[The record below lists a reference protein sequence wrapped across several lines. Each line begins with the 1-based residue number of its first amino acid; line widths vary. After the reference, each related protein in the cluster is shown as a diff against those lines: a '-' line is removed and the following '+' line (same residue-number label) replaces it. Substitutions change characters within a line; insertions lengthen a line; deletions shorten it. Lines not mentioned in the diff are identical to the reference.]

1 MDDPSV
7 GKPGPRSRLNP
18 APRSEADRSAG
29 GMARWV
35 QRLPGAG
42 WLSHVW
48 ARLGRNTIQPPR
60 ARLGRAGDLHTS
72 ESGFPPSGPFIAG
85 DVPPSEKELAE
96 RLLKYVRSRRNAH
109 DGWILFDH
117 LDHATKVNRMFFS
130 LFGLKE
136 EDVRGCSPEE
146 VLATISLACDLEG
159 EFPQISYLSMG
170 IFNKPTPHKNYSC
183 VFKIS
188 LPEKR
193 LMQVVRCELSSV
205 KYGSLLLFTDV
216 SDLPIVEVMMAQ
228 SLPGLNDFQKTRPM
242 SYAGEAQSSH
252 QDTAKVNQSTNHLQ
266 PLARMSAKG
275 YGS

>member
-1 MDDPSV
+1 MKNHSLD
-7 GKPGPRSRLNP
+7 KPNPTSRLN
-18 APRSEADRSAG
+18 ATPRPEAVPGAG
-29 GMARWV
+29 GISRWV

-42 WLSHVW
+42 WLSHFL
-48 ARLGRNTIQPPR
+48 ARRGPNT
-60 ARLGRAGDLHTS
+60 ALASGAATDRAGDLHTS

-96 RLLKYVRSRRNAH
+96 RLLKYVRSRKNAH

-170 IFNKPTPHKNYSC
+170 IFNKPTPHRNYSC
-183 VFKIS
+183 VFKIT

-242 SYAGEAQSSH
+242 SYAGEGHSNH
-252 QDTAKVNQSTNHLQ
+252 HGIAKTNQTTGYRR
-266 PLARMSAKG
+266 PVARMTAEER
-275 YGS
+275 GS

>member
-1 MDDPSV
+1 M
-7 GKPGPRSRLNP
+7 GKPDPRSRLNA
-18 APRSEADRSAG
+18 APPSQASRSAR

-35 QRLPGAG
+35 QRLPGVG
-42 WLSHVW
+42 WLSHLW
-48 ARLGRNTIQPPR
+48 ARLFRNTAQPPSAR
-60 ARLGRAGDLHTS
+60 ADRAGDLHTS
-72 ESGFPPSGPFIAG
+72 ESEFPPSGPFIAG

-117 LDHATKVNRMFFS
+117 FDHASKVNRMFFS

-170 IFNKPTPHKNYSC
+170 IFNKPTLHKNYSC

-242 SYAGEAQSSH
+242 SFAGEAPSNH
-252 QDTAKVNQSTNHLQ
+252 QGIAKINQASTIGGLQ
-266 PLARMSAKG
+266 LS
-275 YGS
+275 

>member
-1 MDDPSV
+1 MDKPDPT
-7 GKPGPRSRLNP
+7 SRLN
-18 APRSEADRSAG
+18 AAQRSGSVRSAG
-29 GMARWV
+29 GITRWV

-42 WLSHVW
+42 WLSHFW
-48 ARLGRNTIQPPR
+48 ARLGRNTGQPSR
-60 ARLGRAGDLHTS
+60 AHADHAAHLHTS

-96 RLLKYVRSRRNAH
+96 RLLKYVRSRKNAH

-159 EFPQISYLSMG
+159 DFPQISYLSMD
-170 IFNKPTPHKNYSC
+170 IFNKPAQNKNYSC

-193 LMQVVRCELSSV
+193 LMQVVRCELGSV

-216 SDLPIVEVMMAQ
+216 SHLPIVGVMMAQ
-228 SLPGLNDFQKTRPM
+228 SLPGLNDFQRISPFARTSQAHK
-242 SYAGEAQSSH
+242 YSSS
-252 QDTAKVNQSTNHLQ
+252 QAKNNQALSPQ
-266 PLARMSAKG
+266 VARSRIAVERQET
-275 YGS
+275 

>member
-1 MDDPSV
+1 M
-7 GKPGPRSRLNP
+7 GKPDRRSSLNP

-42 WLSHVW
+42 WLSHFW
-48 ARLGRNTIQPPR
+48 GRLGRHTAQLPSAR
-60 ARLGRAGDLHTS
+60 AARTGAVHTS

-96 RLLKYVRSRRNAH
+96 RLLKYVRSRRNAQ

-136 EDVRGCSPEE
+136 EDVHGCSPEE

-242 SYAGEAQSSH
+242 SYAGEAHSNH
-252 QDTAKVNQSTNHLQ
+252 QGIAKNNQAADHRQPAASMTAEG
-266 PLARMSAKG
+266 RG
-275 YGS
+275 